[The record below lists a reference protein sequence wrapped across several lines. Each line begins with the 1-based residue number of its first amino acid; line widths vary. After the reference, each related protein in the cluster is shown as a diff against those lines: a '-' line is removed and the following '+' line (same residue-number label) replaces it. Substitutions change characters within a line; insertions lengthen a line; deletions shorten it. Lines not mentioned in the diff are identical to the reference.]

1 MTPEEKKKAFASLKN
16 SLKKKWGD
24 SVLSDHTNLKIDFVS
39 TGSPMLDSVIG
50 GGFPRG
56 RFIEIFGEESCLSGD
71 SFIKYNIRNPTSGKI
86 QNSKGGTIKHLYL
99 KFNKLNSSITK
110 KRKETN
116 NSIYTVPCLNDDGF
130 IEHIQIKDVVFTGL
144 KPVYKITTLLGNT
157 IEATADHK
165 FCIGTEYVELQN
177 LSPGDFVLIHNNTPF
192 TKFHAISK
200 YKEVYVKYHPKS
212 SLKVVDN
219 KYRYYRNYVHR
230 LTYEAHLN
238 GLSYKDYI
246 YKLNTLSSSE
256 IDKFIFIPDNYHIH
270 HIDENTL
277 NNELSNLQVICPNAH
292 GRLHALENHN
302 NLRFAPIKDCISTI
316 ELVGIKETFDIKC
329 HDPYHNYVANNFIV
343 HNCGKTT
350 IATIAISNFQKMFP
364 DDMVGYIDVEHA
376 FHVAYSNEL
385 GLNTAPDK
393 FVMSQPNCL
402 CKDSMVLTKN
412 GYVKISDLHAGND
425 LISVDNA
432 YLTNGTISDYF
443 STGPKDAFE
452 LRTTKSYLTCSADHK
467 IKTNNGWKK
476 LSQLD
481 SSIDLIETVF
491 KHNNFTENNETD
503 LNEDL
508 SFLLGA
514 FIGDGHY
521 GNKCTFTGIDNVLN
535 NKIIDIVTKY
545 FPDTHIKQYNYK
557 TIVFTKGY
565 KNSHKLCSLHLFL
578 IKYLGRNTKQNK
590 NFPCEIYKS
599 GISNIKSFI
608 AGLLMTDGT
617 INNNGYFSFCSYIY
631 KNILDFGYILEGFG
645 VPFKIRKQSRGNF
658 IWYTLDTSTKEAYD
672 FTMSLPLLSY
682 KRERVLSAANKKHE
696 SYVKFNHNFWDLF
709 LSELTISGYTE
720 KQYYNLLY
728 PHRTTKHY
736 FNKNRNVS
744 IDYALFLNSILK
756 SKKLDKFINSDVHYL
771 PIMHILNLNKKIEMV
786 DITVPTVHNF
796 VVSNSV
802 VHNSAEEALEIL
814 LQFCESGLFSIIC
827 LDSVGGLV
835 TKSQL
840 EKGLDEETMGALA
853 RLLSKSAS
861 RIAAAASN
869 SNTTVIWINQT
880 RNKIVLMGNPEVV
893 SGKFTYCCANTAP
906 LESDL

>member
-39 TGSPMLDSVIG
+39 TGSPMLDSIIG
-50 GGFPRG
+50 GGLPRG

-71 SFIKYNIRNPTSGKI
+71 SFINYNIRNPTSGKI

-130 IEHIQIKDVVFTGL
+130 IQHIQIKDVVFTGL

-192 TKFHAISK
+192 TKSHAISK

-219 KYRYYRNYVHR
+219 KYTYYRNYVHR

-302 NLRFAPIKDCISTI
+302 NLRFIPTKDYISTI

-393 FVMSQPNCL
+393 FVMSQP
-402 CKDSMVLTKN
+402 D
-412 GYVKISDLHAGND
+412 
-425 LISVDNA
+425 
-432 YLTNGTISDYF
+432 
-443 STGPKDAFE
+443 
-452 LRTTKSYLTCSADHK
+452 
-467 IKTNNGWKK
+467 
-476 LSQLD
+476 
-481 SSIDLIETVF
+481 
-491 KHNNFTENNETD
+491 
-503 LNEDL
+503 
-508 SFLLGA
+508 
-514 FIGDGHY
+514 
-521 GNKCTFTGIDNVLN
+521 
-535 NKIIDIVTKY
+535 
-545 FPDTHIKQYNYK
+545 
-557 TIVFTKGY
+557 
-565 KNSHKLCSLHLFL
+565 
-578 IKYLGRNTKQNK
+578 
-590 NFPCEIYKS
+590 
-599 GISNIKSFI
+599 
-608 AGLLMTDGT
+608 
-617 INNNGYFSFCSYIY
+617 
-631 KNILDFGYILEGFG
+631 
-645 VPFKIRKQSRGNF
+645 
-658 IWYTLDTSTKEAYD
+658 
-672 FTMSLPLLSY
+672 
-682 KRERVLSAANKKHE
+682 
-696 SYVKFNHNFWDLF
+696 
-709 LSELTISGYTE
+709 
-720 KQYYNLLY
+720 
-728 PHRTTKHY
+728 
-736 FNKNRNVS
+736 
-744 IDYALFLNSILK
+744 
-756 SKKLDKFINSDVHYL
+756 
-771 PIMHILNLNKKIEMV
+771 
-786 DITVPTVHNF
+786 
-796 VVSNSV
+796 
-802 VHNSAEEALEIL
+802 SAEEALEIL
-814 LQFCESGLFSIIC
+814 LQFCESGLFSVIC

-840 EKGLDEETMGALA
+840 DKGLDEETMGALA

-880 RNKIVLMGNPEVV
+880 RNKIVIENKSCYNV
-893 SGKFTYCCANTAP
+893 SM
-906 LESDL
+906 S